1 MLEVKSTGPSDRLD
15 VINDELRMTL
25 KVSILKLIMCLL
37 FATYCLL
44 PEYETNTKQ
53 KPLKT
58 YLLETKKIQVKTI
71 LKDTLLSN
79 SPS

>member
-1 MLEVKSTGPSDRLD
+1 MLEVKSTGPSDKSD

-37 FATYCLL
+37 CAKYCLL
-44 PEYETNTKQ
+44 PGYETNTKQ

-58 YLLETKKIQVKTI
+58 YLLETKKI
-71 LKDTLLSN
+71 
-79 SPS
+79 

>member
-1 MLEVKSTGPSDRLD
+1 MLEVKSTGPSDQLD
-15 VINDELRMTL
+15 VINDELRMSV

-37 FATYCLL
+37 RTKYCLF
-44 PEYETNTKQ
+44 PEHETNTKQ

-58 YLLETKKIQVKTI
+58 HLLETKKIQVKTV